1 MFVKCTEHVCQAC
14 LSQISISY
22 ISLWPLAERG
32 LDIKKK
38 KNLNPKWNGEID
50 KTRGSRQFLLNILW
64 GYDADTGNTNVHF
77 PVQRVF
83 WFQLRCMYADV
94 WHAQKRVAI
103 GRVDSQ
109 LGFFSCFSH
118 RPSTTGSFG
127 CDTRFIHF
135 LAAFVFLTAA
145 LWPAQASSLTSAH
158 ICIHP
163 LHLECHLSP
172 FPIV

>member
-38 KNLNPKWNGEID
+38 NLNPKRNGEID

-94 WHAQKRVAI
+94 WHAQKRVAT

-118 RPSTTGSFG
+118 RASTTGSFG